1 MEPRRSARLAAKA
14 SAKAAAEPKATPFKP
29 RTPLT
34 RSRAALSRQVIG
46 FGTQLKDDNVAV
58 RRQGFIASIHFV
70 CDHPA
75 IVKAECPRLIEGLK
89 RKIAAEPFLR
99 TIPDILAAIQ
109 RFEAGPF
116 T

>member
-14 SAKAAAEPKATPFKP
+14 AAEPKAAAFKP

-34 RSRAALSRQVIG
+34 RARAALSRQVVG

-70 CDHPA
+70 CDHPT
-75 IVKAECPRLIEGLK
+75 IVKTECPRLIEGLK

-109 RFEAGPF
+109 RFEAMSL
-116 T
+116 

>member
-14 SAKAAAEPKATPFKP
+14 SSKAVAEPKAAAFKP

-34 RSRAALSRQVIG
+34 RARAALSRQVVG
-46 FGTQLKDDNVAV
+46 FGAQLKDENVAV

-70 CDHPA
+70 CDHPT
-75 IVKAECPRLIEGLK
+75 IVKTECPQLIEGLK

-99 TIPDILAAIQ
+99 TIPDILVAIQ
-109 RFEAGPF
+109 RFEAMSL
-116 T
+116 

>member
-1 MEPRRSARLAAKA
+1 MESFQPRRSARLAAKA
-14 SAKAAAEPKATPFKP
+14 VAESKALPFKP

-34 RSRAALSRQVIG
+34 RARAALSRQVVG
-46 FGTQLKDDNVAV
+46 FGAKLKDDNVAV

-89 RKIAAEPFLR
+89 RKIAAEPALR
-99 TIPDILAAIQ
+99 AIPDVWAAIE
-109 RFEAGPF
+109 RFEVMAL
-116 T
+116 